1 MVSSRVYRNNAYYLK
16 SPQNYRTYILIILK
30 KVLFYKI
37 YPLQAIIVINNVKQ
51 CFVSSHKKFKFPCQ
65 RNILIR
71 FKYRFLKWT
80 KYLISI
86 FSKDK
91 GTFIRTIFD
100 NYFKC
105 HQSYRVLII
114 KYIFWSWYWI
124 FKYTKSCIIHVMY
137 FIEEPTANIM

>member
-30 KVLFYKI
+30 KVFFYKI

-51 CFVSSHKKFKFPCQ
+51 CFVSSHKKFKFTCQ

-80 KYLISI
+80 NEN
-86 FSKDK
+86 F
-91 GTFIRTIFD
+91 IFD

-105 HQSYRVLII
+105 HQSYKVLII